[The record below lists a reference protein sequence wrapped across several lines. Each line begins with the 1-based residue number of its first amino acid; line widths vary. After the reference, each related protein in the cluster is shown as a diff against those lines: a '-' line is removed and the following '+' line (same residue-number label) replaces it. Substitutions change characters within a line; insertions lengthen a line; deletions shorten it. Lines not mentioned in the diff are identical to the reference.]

1 MGTALNANTARFDTV
16 TIFDIP
22 MLFTHGYVEPETLP
36 KGVYQY
42 AVRHHSED
50 TEKPTQI
57 TDWAV
62 VNRFGSLLS
71 SIPIPMEKVPGSYVK
86 KRDLDSEGD
95 WLWNGYHVKLCDY
108 LDLHPVPIH
117 MNRQISPGESRRNE
131 R

>member
-71 SIPIPMEKVPGSYVK
+71 SIPIPMEKSPEAMSRNAMWMPIRTGSGMDI
-86 KRDLDSEGD
+86 R
-95 WLWNGYHVKLCDY
+95 
-108 LDLHPVPIH
+108 
-117 MNRQISPGESRRNE
+117 
-131 R
+131 

>member
-1 MGTALNANTARFDTV
+1 MRKGFRIEIAIQDKEDTMGTALNANTARFDTV

-22 MLFTHGYVEPETLP
+22 MLFTRGYVEPETLP

-71 SIPIPMEKVPGSYVK
+71 SIPIPME
-86 KRDLDSEGD
+86 
-95 WLWNGYHVKLCDY
+95 
-108 LDLHPVPIH
+108 
-117 MNRQISPGESRRNE
+117 
-131 R
+131 

>member
-1 MGTALNANTARFDTV
+1 MLCYNKSNK
-16 TIFDIP
+16 IIP
-22 MLFTHGYVEPETLP
+22 T

-86 KRDLDSEGD
+86 KRDVDADKD
-95 WLWNGYHVKLCDY
+95 WQWNGYSVKLREY
-108 LDLHPVPIH
+108 LEQYPVPKPPK
-117 MNRQISPGESRRNE
+117 RQNHE

>member
-50 TEKPTQI
+50 TEKPIQI

-62 VNRFGSLLS
+62 VNRYGSLLS

-86 KRDLDSEGD
+86 KRDVDADKD
-95 WLWNGYHVKLCDY
+95 WQWHGYSVKLPEY
-108 LDLHPVPIH
+108 LEQYPVPKPPK
-117 MNRQISPGESRRNE
+117 RQNHE